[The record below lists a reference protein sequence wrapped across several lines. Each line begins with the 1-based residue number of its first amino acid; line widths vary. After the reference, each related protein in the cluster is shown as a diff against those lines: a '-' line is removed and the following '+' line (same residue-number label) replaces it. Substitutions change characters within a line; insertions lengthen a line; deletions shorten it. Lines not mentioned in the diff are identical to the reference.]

1 MKEPSDRWLALLN
14 QLAEKGEVDWD
25 TQPIDGDEDAELLA
39 QLKSIDD
46 IQKVFAVKHPH
57 DSSHLPADSQALF
70 HWGQL
75 QVLAPLGEG
84 GYGEVFQAYDPVLN
98 RKVALKLLKPD
109 QLAAFHSKLFI
120 EEAQRM
126 AQVRNR
132 HVLAIHGAAVYDGRA
147 GFWADLIIGETLENQ
162 HHVDQAALLKVA
174 GDMAHALQAVHQ
186 AGLVHG
192 DVKAANV
199 MLDQNHQHVLMDFGA
214 GLTSGSAHP
223 SNHSVGSPL
232 LMAPELFKE
241 QPKSAATDMYAL
253 GCLLFKLA
261 SDQYP
266 VQGNNVLDIV
276 AAHQRQDYAQ
286 LAGMR
291 SDLPRSL
298 TSTIQQLIDPDP
310 ARRLSA
316 AQLAE
321 QVVAITKEPRRK
333 KVKRLV
339 YGIIGALLTGLVLA
353 TTGLYFADQA
363 REQAVLEQ
371 QKAQAVNDFLQEIL
385 GASFRLG
392 TGREVRVADVLDLA
406 ANNMLVDFKDQPE
419 VLADLSKVLG
429 QSYQNLQVMD
439 KSKQHLLK
447 SLELKQRLLGEA
459 HPETLHVMLLL
470 AKTEETLGYFDQA
483 ASYCHRII
491 ALAGE
496 SEELQEYSLDA
507 QIILATVYSEL
518 NELKRADEL
527 LTAVINQA
535 KQSGEASNLL
545 FLALM
550 AHSQNHLDQSDFQ
563 AAVVTAQ
570 EAIDTILKVENHK
583 ATNLLTA
590 KNQLAIALSSQGKYV
605 DAEVI
610 LREVMALARDYYGE
624 NNLGFL
630 RVVAN
635 LGANLQSQGKL
646 EQAVSYQEQVN
657 ELSKT
662 LLGPRDRNTLRNQMN
677 LANTY
682 VSLNRLEEGELLL
695 RRLLKDIEE
704 VFGAEQVLTFT
715 VNYNLGELLNNTGR
729 FAESLEL
736 SSAVLPLMKKALG
749 ENHLVTLLTQDNKAI
764 SLVGLEQHTEALD
777 IYEQILPAMEAHF
790 GLTNPY
796 YLLVKSHQVD
806 AMLAAG
812 QQQHAIRALEQL
824 LALQIETLGEAH
836 PDTLKSKERLNSLR

>member
-1 MKEPSDRWLALLN
+1 MNKPSDRWMALLN

-25 TQPIDGDEDAELLA
+25 TQSIDSDDDAELLA

-46 IQKVFAVKHPH
+46 IQKVFAVKHLH
-57 DSSHLPADSQALF
+57 DSSNPSTASSALF

-84 GYGEVFQAYDPVLN
+84 GYGEVYQAFDPVLN

-147 GFWADLIIGETLENQ
+147 GFWSDLIVGETLENQ
-162 HHVDQAALLKVA
+162 HHANRATLLKVV

-199 MLDQNHQHVLMDFGA
+199 MIDQNHQHVLMDFGA

-232 LMAPELFKE
+232 LMAPELFND

-266 VQGNNVLDIV
+266 VHGNNVLDIV
-276 AAHQRQDYAQ
+276 AAHQQQAYAQ
-286 LAGMR
+286 LTQLR
-291 SDLPRSL
+291 PDLPRSL
-298 TSTIQQLIDPDP
+298 VHTIQQLVDPYP
-310 ARRLSA
+310 SQRLTA
-316 AQLAE
+316 GQLIKRVE
-321 QVVAITKEPRRK
+321 EIIKEPRRR

-339 YGIIGALLTGLVLA
+339 YGIMGALLTGLVLA

-406 ANNMLVDFKDQPE
+406 ASNMLVDFKDQPE
-419 VLADLSKVLG
+419 VMADLTKVLG

-439 KSKQHLLK
+439 KSKQQLLK
-447 SLELKQRLLGEA
+447 SLELKQTLLGAA
-459 HPETLHVMLLL
+459 HPESLEVMLLL
-470 AKTEETLGYFDQA
+470 AKTAESMDQFKEA
-483 ASYCHRII
+483 KTYCHQIMS
-491 ALAGE
+491 LA
-496 SEELQEYSLDA
+496 SENDDLQMFSIKA
-507 QIILATVYSEL
+507 QIILATVYSEE
-518 NELKRADEL
+518 NELTRADEL
-527 LTAVINQA
+527 FTAVVNRA
-535 KQSGEASNLL
+535 KQTGKASNLL
-545 FLALM
+545 FLALV
-550 AHSQNHLDQSDFQ
+550 AHSQNHLDRSDFQ
-563 AAVVTAQ
+563 AAVETAT
-570 EAIDTILKVENHK
+570 EAIDTLLKVENHK
-583 ATNLLTA
+583 ATNVLTA
-590 KNQLAIALSSQGKYV
+590 KNQLAVALSSQGKYA

-610 LREVMALARDYYGE
+610 LHEILALARSYYGE
-624 NNLGFL
+624 NNIGYL
-630 RVVAN
+630 RVMAN

-646 EQAVSYQEQVN
+646 DQAVYYQEQVH
-657 ELSKT
+657 ELST
-662 LLGPRDRNTLRNQMN
+662 SLLGPRDRNTLRNQMN

-682 VSLNRLEEGELLL
+682 VSLNRFEAGEVLMRELLL
-695 RRLLKDIEE
+695 VFPE
-704 VFGAEQVLTFT
+704 VFGTEQVHTLTIQ
-715 VNYNLGELLNNTGR
+715 YNLGELLNNTGR
-729 FAESLEL
+729 FSDSLAL
-736 SSAVLPLMKKALG
+736 STTALPVMKKALG
-749 ENHLVTLLTQDNKAI
+749 EAHLVTLLTQDNKAV
-764 SLVGLEQHTEALD
+764 SLGGLQQYPEAL
-777 IYEQILPAMEAHF
+777 ELFAQVLPAIETHF
-790 GLTNPY
+790 GLNNPY
-796 YLLVKSHQVD
+796 YVLVKSHQVD
-806 AMLAAG
+806 TLLAAG
-812 QQQHAIRALEQL
+812 QQQQAIVAMEQL

-836 PDTLKSKERLNSLR
+836 PDTLNSKNRLNSLR

>member
-1 MKEPSDRWLALLN
+1 MNEPSDRWLALLN

-57 DSSHLPADSQALF
+57 DSSHLPAESQALF

-98 RKVALKLLKPD
+98 RKVALKLLKPN

-147 GFWADLIIGETLENQ
+147 GFWADLIVGETLENQ
-162 HHVDQAALLKVA
+162 HHVNQTALLKVA

-199 MLDQNHQHVLMDFGA
+199 MFDQNHQHVLMDFGA

-276 AAHQRQDYAQ
+276 AAHQRQEYAQ
-286 LAGMR
+286 LAGLR

-310 ARRLSA
+310 ARRLTA

-321 QVVAITKEPRRK
+321 RVVAITKEPRRK

-339 YGIIGALLTGLVLA
+339 YGIMGALLVGLVLA
-353 TTGLYFADQA
+353 TTGLYFAEQA

-371 QKAQAVNDFLQEIL
+371 QKAQAVNEFLQEIL

-406 ANNMLVDFKDQPE
+406 ASNMLVDFEDQPKI
-419 VLADLSKVLG
+419 LADLTKTLG

-439 KSKQHLLK
+439 KSKQHLLT
-447 SLELKQRLLGEA
+447 SLELKQSLLGDA
-459 HPETLHVMLLL
+459 HPETLQVMLLL
-470 AKTEETLGYFDQA
+470 AKTEESLGRLKEA
-483 ASYCHRII
+483 KAYCEQIVS
-491 ALAGE
+491 LVGG
-496 SEELQEYSLDA
+496 SEELQEFSMDA
-507 QIILATVYSEL
+507 QIILATVYSQQGEFSL
-518 NELKRADEL
+518 ADEL
-527 LTAVINQA
+527 LTTVVERA
-535 KQSGEASNLL
+535 KQTGEASNLL
-545 FLALM
+545 FLALI
-550 AHSQNHLDQSDFQ
+550 AHSQNHLEQSDFQ
-563 AAVVTAQ
+563 AAVATAK
-570 EAIDTILKVENHK
+570 EAIDTLLKVENYK
-583 ATNLLTA
+583 ATNLLSA
-590 KNQLAIALSSQGKYV
+590 KNQLAVALSSQGKYS
-605 DAEVI
+605 DAEIIMHEI
-610 LREVMALARDYYGE
+610 LLLAKQYYGE
-624 NNLGFL
+624 NNVGYL
-630 RVVAN
+630 RVLAN

-646 EQAVSYQEQVN
+646 EQAVVYQEKVS
-657 ELSKT
+657 ELSTT
-662 LLGPRDRNTLRNQMN
+662 LFGPRDRNTLMNQMN

-682 VSLNRLEEGELLL
+682 VSLNRLEEGELLM
-695 RRLLKDIEE
+695 RRLLKDFNE
-704 VFGAEQVLTFT
+704 VFGAEQVLTLM

-729 FAESLEL
+729 FLASLEL
-736 SSAVLPLMKKALG
+736 STHVLPVMKKALG
-749 ENHLVTLLTQDNKAI
+749 EDHLVTLLTQDNMAV
-764 SLVGLEQHTEALD
+764 SLGGLNQYTQAL
-777 IYEQILPAMEAHF
+777 ELFAQVLSTLEAHF

-812 QQQHAIRALEQL
+812 QQQQAIRALEQL
-824 LALQIETLGEAH
+824 QALQIETLGEAH
-836 PDTLKSKERLNSLR
+836 PDTLKSQERLNSLR